1 MRERYIGLMSGTSL
15 DGVDGVVVAWGPLG
29 LAVEHAQHQ
38 AFAPS
43 LRQELLALNSPGAN
57 ELHRAALA
65 ANALAQAYAQVVH
78 ALLKQGGL
86 IPADVCAIGAHGQT
100 VRHHPGPLGQVANP
114 NSPWRAYTL
123 QLNQPAL
130 LAELT
135 RITVVADFRSR
146 DIAAGGQGAPLVPA
160 FHQAVFARQPL
171 QKTAVVNIGG
181 MANATLLGPNGL
193 VSGFDTG
200 PGNVLLDLWTE
211 RHTGRAYDNC
221 GQWAAQGTVHT
232 PLLETFWSDPFF
244 HLQGVKSTG
253 RDHFNAQWLDAQ
265 LTHAPRAA
273 PEDVQATLVELTAL
287 SIAQSLRDH
296 TPEKVVVCGGGVF
309 NTLLMQRLQQH
320 VGAAP
325 VVTSDSEGMPAM
337 QVEAAAFAWLARQTM
352 KGWPGNLPAATG
364 AVGLRVLG
372 AVYPA

>member
-15 DGVDGVVVAWGPLG
+15 DGVDGVVVAWGPNG
-29 LAVEHAQHQ
+29 LTVEHAQHQ
-38 AFAPS
+38 AFAPH
-43 LRQELLALNSPGAN
+43 LRQELLALNTPGAN

-86 IPADVCAIGAHGQT
+86 SPTDVRAIGAHGQT
-100 VRHHPGPLGQVANP
+100 VRHHPGPLGLVANP
-114 NSPWRAYTL
+114 HSPWLAYTL

-160 FHQAVFARQPL
+160 FHQAVFARQPQ
-171 QKTAVVNIGG
+171 QKIAVVNIGG
-181 MANATLLGPNGL
+181 MANATLLGPADH

-200 PGNVLLDLWTE
+200 PGNVLLDLWAE
-211 RHTGRAYDNC
+211 RHTGHPYDDG

-232 PLLETFWSDPFF
+232 PLLEAFWSDPFF
-244 HLQGVKSTG
+244 SVQGAKSTG

-265 LTHAPRAA
+265 LTRVPSTT
-273 PEDVQATLVELTAL
+273 PENVQATLVELTAR
-287 SIAQSLRDH
+287 SIAQSLNRHD
-296 TPEKVVVCGGGVF
+296 PEKVVVCGGGVF
-309 NTLLMQRLQQH
+309 NTLLMRRLQQH
-320 VGAAP
+320 MGEVP
-325 VVTSDSEGMPAM
+325 VVPSDAEGLPAM

-352 KGWPGNLPAATG
+352 NGWPGNEPAATG
-364 AVGLRVLG
+364 AAGLRVLG
-372 AVYPA
+372 AVHPA